1 MSAIADIRN
10 ATRETAS
17 LQALALIQYEEK
29 NLSDAFKFTQSAID
43 DVVSSGIHFRAME
56 IYKFYSIINTAL
68 PDRGGP
74 VKIKF
79 DYFSYFNQYH
89 SFSFGL
95 VGDMYFIISD
105 EK

>member
-43 DVVSSGIHFRAME
+43 DVVSSGIHFRAM
-56 IYKFYSIINTAL
+56 
-68 PDRGGP
+68 
-74 VKIKF
+74 
-79 DYFSYFNQYH
+79 
-89 SFSFGL
+89 
-95 VGDMYFIISD
+95 
-105 EK
+105 